1 MRDNLANIKDLLP
14 DFDVKYFDE
23 IDSTNNYAKNL
34 IRGELVAP
42 VRGDAQRAE
51 GCSSNKIL
59 IIADKQ
65 TAGRGRTGHSFI
77 SPSGTGVY
85 LTLIIEP
92 VKNFQLVTIAAAV
105 SVCLALEK
113 FIDLNNK
120 AAKIK
125 WVNDIFICDK
135 LTRSSKKVC
144 GILAEAVNGRDNKI
158 SKIIVG
164 IGVNIWPY
172 KFEDLNLSRAGSVFD
187 EVNNKI
193 TRAEIAAEIVKN
205 LAGFAEDLDSPEV
218 INNYKS
224 RIIFNTAFHSGNISY
239 IYNNQKFF
247 GRVIDIDNSGGLV
260 IKDLNNN
267 LITLRSGEV
276 FEIRES
282 DSN

>member
-1 MRDNLANIKDLLP
+1 MRDNLDNIKNLLP
-14 DFDVKYFDE
+14 EFNVKYFDE

-34 IRGELVAP
+34 IRENNNLNNLS
-42 VRGDAQRAE
+42 R
-51 GCSSNKIL
+51 NKIL

-187 EVNNKI
+187 EVNNNNNNKI

-239 IYNNQKFF
+239 IYNSQKFF
-247 GRVIDIDNSGGLV
+247 GRVIDIDKTGGLV
-260 IKDLNNN
+260 IKDFNNN

>member
-34 IRGELVAP
+34 IRENNNL
-42 VRGDAQRAE
+42 
-51 GCSSNKIL
+51 SSNKIL

-144 GILAEAVNGRDNKI
+144 GILAEAVTGRDNKI

-172 KFEDLNLSRAGSVFD
+172 KFGEELSSAGSVFD
-187 EVNNKI
+187 KVNNKI

-218 INNYKS
+218 IDNYKS
-224 RIIFNTAFHSGNISY
+224 RIIFNTSFHSGNISY

-247 GRVIDIDNSGGLV
+247 GRVIDIDKTGGLV
-260 IKDLNNN
+260 IKDFNNN

>member
-1 MRDNLANIKDLLP
+1 MRDNLDNIKNLLP
-14 DFDVKYFDE
+14 EFNVKYFDE

-34 IRGELVAP
+34 IRENNNLNNLS
-42 VRGDAQRAE
+42 R
-51 GCSSNKIL
+51 NKIL

-144 GILAEAVNGRDNKI
+144 GILAEAVTGGDNKI

-187 EVNNKI
+187 EVNNNNNKI

-218 INNYKS
+218 IDNYKS
-224 RIIFNTAFHSGNISY
+224 RIIFNTSFHSGNISY

-247 GRVIDIDNSGGLV
+247 GRVIDIDKTGGLV
-260 IKDLNNN
+260 IKDFNNN

-276 FEIRES
+276 
-282 DSN
+282 

>member
-34 IRGELVAP
+34 IRENNNL
-42 VRGDAQRAE
+42 
-51 GCSSNKIL
+51 SSNKIL

-105 SVCLALEK
+105 SVCIALEK

-172 KFEDLNLSRAGSVFD
+172 KFEDLNLARAGSVFD

-239 IYNNQKFF
+239 IYNSQKFF

-276 FEIRES
+276 FEIRE
-282 DSN
+282 NNY

>member
-1 MRDNLANIKDLLP
+1 MRDNLDNIKNLLP
-14 DFDVKYFDE
+14 EFNVKYFDE

-34 IRGELVAP
+34 IRENNNLNNLS
-42 VRGDAQRAE
+42 R
-51 GCSSNKIL
+51 NKIL

-144 GILAEAVNGRDNKI
+144 GILAEAMNGRDNKI

-187 EVNNKI
+187 EVNNNNNKI

-218 INNYKS
+218 IDNYKS
-224 RIIFNTAFHSGNISY
+224 RIIFNTSFHSGNISY

-247 GRVIDIDNSGGLV
+247 GRVIDIDKTGGLV
-260 IKDLNNN
+260 IKDFNNN

>member
-1 MRDNLANIKDLLP
+1 MRDNLEYIKNLLP
-14 DFDVKYFDE
+14 EFNVKYFDE

-34 IRGELVAP
+34 IRENNNL
-42 VRGDAQRAE
+42 
-51 GCSSNKIL
+51 SSNKIL

-85 LTLIIEP
+85 LTLMIEP

-172 KFEDLNLSRAGSVFD
+172 KFEDLNLSCAGSVFD
-187 EVNNKI
+187 EVNNNNNNKI

-282 DSN
+282 

>member
-1 MRDNLANIKDLLP
+1 MRDNLDNIKNLLP
-14 DFDVKYFDE
+14 EFNVKYFDE

-34 IRGELVAP
+34 IRENNNLNNLS
-42 VRGDAQRAE
+42 R
-51 GCSSNKIL
+51 NKIL

-187 EVNNKI
+187 EVNNNNNNKI

-218 INNYKS
+218 IDNYKS
-224 RIIFNTAFHSGNISY
+224 RIIFNTSFHSGNISY

-282 DSN
+282 NY

>member
-1 MRDNLANIKDLLP
+1 MRDNLDNIKNLLP
-14 DFDVKYFDE
+14 EFNVKYFDE

-34 IRGELVAP
+34 IRENNNLNNLS
-42 VRGDAQRAE
+42 R
-51 GCSSNKIL
+51 NKIL

-187 EVNNKI
+187 EVNNNNNKI

-218 INNYKS
+218 IDNYKS
-224 RIIFNTAFHSGNISY
+224 RIIFNTSFHSGNISY

-247 GRVIDIDNSGGLV
+247 GRVIDIDKTGGLV
-260 IKDLNNN
+260 IKDFNNN

>member
-1 MRDNLANIKDLLP
+1 MRDNLDNIKNLLP
-14 DFDVKYFDE
+14 EFNVKYFDE

-34 IRGELVAP
+34 IRENNNLNNLS
-42 VRGDAQRAE
+42 R
-51 GCSSNKIL
+51 NKIL

-187 EVNNKI
+187 EVNNNNNKI

-218 INNYKS
+218 IDNYKS
-224 RIIFNTAFHSGNISY
+224 RIIFNTSFHSGNISY

-247 GRVIDIDNSGGLV
+247 GRVIDIDKTGGLV

>member
-1 MRDNLANIKDLLP
+1 MRDNLDNIKNLLP
-14 DFDVKYFDE
+14 EFNVKYFDE

-34 IRGELVAP
+34 IRENNNLNNLS
-42 VRGDAQRAE
+42 R
-51 GCSSNKIL
+51 NKIL

-187 EVNNKI
+187 EVNNNNKI

-218 INNYKS
+218 IDNYKS
-224 RIIFNTAFHSGNISY
+224 RIIFNTSFHSGNISY

-247 GRVIDIDNSGGLV
+247 GRVIDIDKTGGLV

>member
-1 MRDNLANIKDLLP
+1 MRDNLDNIKNLLP
-14 DFDVKYFDE
+14 EFNVKYFDE

-34 IRGELVAP
+34 IRENNNL
-42 VRGDAQRAE
+42 
-51 GCSSNKIL
+51 SSNKIL

-144 GILAEAVNGRDNKI
+144 GILAEAVTGGDNKI

-187 EVNNKI
+187 EVNNNNNKI

-218 INNYKS
+218 IDNYKS
-224 RIIFNTAFHSGNISY
+224 RIIFNTSFHSGNISY

-247 GRVIDIDNSGGLV
+247 GRVIDIDKTGGLV
-260 IKDLNNN
+260 IKDFNNN

>member
-1 MRDNLANIKDLLP
+1 MRDNLEYIKNLLP
-14 DFDVKYFDE
+14 EFNVKYFDE

-34 IRGELVAP
+34 IRENNNL
-42 VRGDAQRAE
+42 
-51 GCSSNKIL
+51 SSNKIL

-120 AAKIK
+120 AAKLK

-144 GILAEAVNGRDNKI
+144 GILAEAVTDRGNKI

-172 KFEDLNLSRAGSVFD
+172 KFEDLNLASAGSVFD
-187 EVNNKI
+187 EVNNNNNKI

-239 IYNNQKFF
+239 IYNSQKFF

-276 FEIRES
+276 FEIRE
-282 DSN
+282 NNY

>member
-1 MRDNLANIKDLLP
+1 MRDNLDNIKNLLP
-14 DFDVKYFDE
+14 EFNVKYFDE

-34 IRGELVAP
+34 IRENNNLNNLS
-42 VRGDAQRAE
+42 R
-51 GCSSNKIL
+51 NKIL

-172 KFEDLNLSRAGSVFD
+172 KFEDLNLSRAGNVFD
-187 EVNNKI
+187 EVNNNNNKI

-218 INNYKS
+218 IDNYKS
-224 RIIFNTAFHSGNISY
+224 RIIFNTSFHSGNISY

-247 GRVIDIDNSGGLV
+247 GRVIDIDKTGGLV

>member
-1 MRDNLANIKDLLP
+1 MRDNLEYIKNLLP
-14 DFDVKYFDE
+14 EFNVKYFDE

-34 IRGELVAP
+34 IRENNNL
-42 VRGDAQRAE
+42 
-51 GCSSNKIL
+51 SSNKIL

-144 GILAEAVNGRDNKI
+144 GILAEAVNGRGNKI

-187 EVNNKI
+187 EVNNNNNKI

-224 RIIFNTAFHSGNISY
+224 RIIFNTVFHSGNISY
-239 IYNNQKFF
+239 IYNSQKFF

-267 LITLRSGEV
+267 LIALRSGEV
-276 FEIRES
+276 FEIRE
-282 DSN
+282 NNY